1 MQLLDGVEVGEQ
13 DKERKRRR
21 LRKKVLDKEQTRD
34 RASDIEMMGS
44 QYFNVW

>member
-1 MQLLDGVEVGEQ
+1 MQHPDGVEARKQ

-44 QYFNVW
+44 QYFNV